1 MKIRRNSSK
10 KYRLSQKTAKLE
22 VRNLVKH
29 YKEVKAVNNISFVIQ
44 PGTCFGLL
52 GPNGAGKTTT
62 IEMIEGITPPT
73 SGEIIYNDQPINRH
87 FWEKVGIQFQSTEL
101 FSFLSVRETIETFMR
116 LYKKNVHLNEL
127 IRICHL
133 EDIQNQNNHKISGGQ
148 KQRLLL
154 AIALVNNPDLIFLDE
169 PTTGLD
175 PQSRRHLWDIVEA
188 IKKRGKTIVL
198 TTHYMDEAQILCDEI
213 IIVDKG
219 KIIAKGS
226 PENLI
231 TRQCT
236 GQIIRLP
243 QAIVSEN
250 IRHILS
256 SDKRYQW
263 QTDPSNKFI
272 HIHTSAIN
280 ECIELLLTNNID
292 LTNLL
297 IRSHNLEDLFIQ
309 LTGKALRQ

>member
-1 MKIRRNSSK
+1 I
-10 KYRLSQKTAKLE
+10 
-22 VRNLVKH
+22 H
-29 YKEVKAVNNISFVIQ
+29 

-62 IEMIEGITPPT
+62 LEMIEGICTPT
-73 SGEIIYNDQPINRH
+73 SGEIFYNGQPINRH
-87 FWEKVGIQFQSTEL
+87 FWEKVGVQFQSTEL

-116 LYKKNVHLNEL
+116 LYRKHVSLDEL

-133 EDIQNQNNHKISGGQ
+133 EDIQDQDNHKISGGQ

-175 PQSRRHLWDIVEA
+175 PQSRRHLWEIVEG

-198 TTHYMDEAQILCDEI
+198 TTHYMDEAEILCDKI

-219 KIIAKGS
+219 KIIAQGS

-236 GQIIRLP
+236 GQVIRLP
-243 QAIVSEN
+243 QESVPQNVRN
-250 IRHILS
+250 IFD
-256 SDKRYQW
+256 SDTRYHW
-263 QTDPSNKFI
+263 QIDPTKKFI
-272 HIHTSAIN
+272 HIQTHAIN
-280 ECIELLLTNNID
+280 DCIELLLRHKID
-292 LTNLL
+292 LTRMA
-297 IRSHNLEDLFIQ
+297 IRSHNLEDLFIK